1 MRKSTKRFILSL
13 IISFA
18 FALLFTS
25 PMLYF
30 FEGGKFFNGSLLLT
44 ILAFLLGFTV
54 CLASCH
60 LIFVFPVE
68 KEEEFAGNWYKA
80 KERVGRYLHSDF
92 YTQVYYRN
100 NTDKTS
106 EDFEMFQKIAR
117 NSECKFYA
125 KLNEQEYI
133 ELIAK
138 DKNEQIVYKQVIR
151 NFVYFE
157 EYFET

>member
-1 MRKSTKRFILSL
+1 MV
-13 IISFA
+13 
-18 FALLFTS
+18 
-25 PMLYF
+25 
-30 FEGGKFFNGSLLLT
+30 
-44 ILAFLLGFTV
+44 V
-54 CLASCH
+54 CTEVW
-60 LIFVFPVE
+60 VFPIE
-68 KEEEFAGNWYKA
+68 KEENFAEDWYKA

-106 EDFEMFQKIAR
+106 EDFEMFKKISR

-151 NFVYFE
+151 YFVYFE